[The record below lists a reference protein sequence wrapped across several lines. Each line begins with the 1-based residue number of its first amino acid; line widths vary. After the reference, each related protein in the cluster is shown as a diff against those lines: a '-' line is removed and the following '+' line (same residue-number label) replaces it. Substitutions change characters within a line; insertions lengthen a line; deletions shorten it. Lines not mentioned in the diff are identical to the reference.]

1 MKKKKRPYI
10 ILLFLLFQLNIFL
23 SFSFFRYNSIY
34 FKNNKNNHNF
44 FFVPNECIGS
54 LCNKRKKKKNFSLYN
69 HGKEFHER
77 VKKLHILSDVLN
89 IDAYPSSF
97 IKRNIKIDDLKKKFE
112 HLKDGESD
120 DKIYIIYGRVT
131 VKRNNGMFMNIQ
143 DDEGNIQ
150 IYLDKNLTIKGK
162 KNDNKK
168 INNNKI
174 EEASNQYHMNNN
186 AVSSILAN
194 NKKTNNSNY
203 VINDQSYNEKYEIY
217 NNQIMARKIIE
228 LGDFV
233 AVKGFVRKTLR
244 GEITLHAKDIYML
257 TKSLLPLP
265 DKYKGMK
272 DVEYKYRKRYLD
284 FLTNN
289 DQKDK
294 IKTRYDIIQEIR
306 KYLLKRNFLEVDTP
320 ILQLIPGGATAKAF
334 ETYLKSLN
342 LILYLRISPEL
353 FLKKLIVSGIS
364 EQIFELSKCFRNEGL
379 SSIHNPEFTMLEIY
393 KSYTNYKYMMNFV
406 EKIIKHLLKKFS
418 YLSYVNSSN
427 SNTKEKKK
435 KKNNNNNNN
444 NNMNNKWKRI
454 SFIKIIKEYT
464 SINFLKLSFDEAYN
478 EANKLNIHFDQPKQQ
493 LNWGLIVEEVFKKKV
508 EPYLP
513 NEPIHIYHL
522 PSDTSPL
529 AKTLIKNSR
538 LSERFETYIGQM
550 EIANGYSEEANALI
564 QEKKFLSQ
572 IALKN
577 MIKINE
583 KNMDIP
589 TTYSDDQYKS
599 NHNET
604 DQIIK
609 EVSNKDN
616 TTNIYDENKKSY
628 NNQIDYDYVT
638 ALAHGLPPTGGL
650 GIGIDRLCMLFTNTN
665 SIKNIV
671 SFPIIKPHGKE

>member
-10 ILLFLLFQLNIFL
+10 ILLFLLFLLNIFL
-23 SFSFFRYNSIY
+23 SFSFIRYNSIS
-34 FKNNKNNHNF
+34 FKNNQNNF
-44 FFVPNECIGS
+44 FFVPNEYIGTI
-54 LCNKRKKKKNFSLYN
+54 CNNRKKKKHFSLYN

-89 IDAYPSSF
+89 IDAYPSTF

-112 HLKDGESD
+112 HLKDGEGD
-120 DKIYIIYGRVT
+120 DKIYVIYGRVT

-150 IYLDKNLTIKGK
+150 IYLDETLPIKGK
-162 KNDNKK
+162 KNYNKK
-168 INNNKI
+168 IINNKI
-174 EEASNQYHMNNN
+174 EKEPNQYHITNNE
-186 AVSSILAN
+186 VSSVSSSN
-194 NKKTNNSNY
+194 NKTNINDY
-203 VINDQSYNEKYEIY
+203 VINDQSYNEKYETY

-244 GEITLHAKDIYML
+244 GEITLHAKDIYIL

-306 KYLLKRNFLEVDTP
+306 KYLLKRKFLEVDTP
-320 ILQLIPGGATAKAF
+320 ILQLIPGGATAKPF

-379 SSIHNPEFTMLEIY
+379 SSTHNPEFTMLEIY

-406 EKIIKHLLKKFS
+406 EKIIKHLFKKFP
-418 YLSYVNSSN
+418 YLSNINSSN
-427 SNTKEKKK
+427 SNTKEKK
-435 KKNNNNNNN
+435 N
-444 NNMNNKWKRI
+444 NNMNNKWKKV
-454 SFIKIIKEYT
+454 SFIKIIKDYT

-478 EANKLNIHFDQPKQQ
+478 EANKLNIHFDQAKQQ

-564 QEKKFLSQ
+564 QEKNFLSQ
-572 IALKN
+572 MALKN
-577 MIKINE
+577 MIKTNE
-583 KNMDIP
+583 KNMASP
-589 TTYSDDQYKS
+589 TTFSENQYKN

-604 DQIIK
+604 HQNIK
-609 EVSNKDN
+609 EVSNKDS
-616 TTNIYDENKKSY
+616 TTNIYDENKKID

-665 SIKNIV
+665 TIKNIV
-671 SFPIIKPHGKE
+671 SFPIIKPHGKD

>member
-1 MKKKKRPYI
+1 MKKKKKPYI
-10 ILLFLLFQLNIFL
+10 ILLFLLFQLNIFF
-23 SFSFFRYNSIY
+23 SFSIFLCNSIS
-34 FKNNKNNHNF
+34 FKNNKKNQNNF
-44 FFVPNECIGS
+44 FFVPNKGIGTIY
-54 LCNKRKKKKNFSLYN
+54 NKRKAKKHFSLYN

-89 IDAYPSSF
+89 IDAYPSTF

-112 HLKDGESD
+112 HLKDGERD
-120 DKIYIIYGRVT
+120 DKIYVIYGRVT

-150 IYLDKNLTIKGK
+150 IYLDENLPIKGK

-174 EEASNQYHMNNN
+174 EEAPNQYHMNNN
-186 AVSSILAN
+186 TASSILSNN
-194 NKKTNNSNY
+194 NKTNKNDY
-203 VINDQSYNEKYEIY
+203 VINDQSYNEKYETH

-244 GEITLHAKDIYML
+244 GEITLHAKDIYIL

-294 IKTRYDIIQEIR
+294 IKRRYDIIQEIR

-320 ILQLIPGGATAKAF
+320 ILQLIPGGATAKPF

-342 LILYLRISPEL
+342 LLLYLRISPEL

-406 EKIIKHLLKKFS
+406 EKIIKHLFKKFPYIS
-418 YLSYVNSSN
+418 YINSSN
-427 SNTKEKKK
+427 SNTKEK
-435 KKNNNNNNN
+435 NNNNI
-444 NNMNNKWKRI
+444 NNKWKKI
-454 SFIKIIKEYT
+454 SFIKIIKNYT

-478 EANKLNIHFDQPKQQ
+478 EANKLNIHFDQPKEQ

-529 AKTLIKNSR
+529 AKTLTKNTR

-577 MIKINE
+577 IIKTNE
-583 KNMDIP
+583 KNIDIP
-589 TTYSDDQYKS
+589 TTSSNDQHKC

-604 DQIIK
+604 HQNIK
-609 EVSNKDN
+609 ELSNKDN
-616 TTNIYDENKKSY
+616 TTNIYDENKKSD

>member
-10 ILLFLLFQLNIFL
+10 ILLFLLFPLNIFL
-23 SFSFFRYNSIY
+23 SFSFIRYNSIS
-34 FKNNKNNHNF
+34 FKNNQSNKNNF
-44 FFVPNECIGS
+44 FFVPNECIGTI
-54 LCNKRKKKKNFSLYN
+54 CNNRKKKKHFSLYN

-77 VKKLHILSDVLN
+77 VKKLHILSDALN

-112 HLKDGESD
+112 HLKDGERD
-120 DKIYIIYGRVT
+120 DKIYVIYGRVT

-150 IYLDKNLTIKGK
+150 IYLDENLPIKGK

-174 EEASNQYHMNNN
+174 EEVPNKYHMENNT
-186 AVSSILAN
+186 VSSILSN
-194 NKKTNNSNY
+194 NNKTNNNDY
-203 VINDQSYNEKYEIY
+203 VINDQSYNEKYETY

-244 GEITLHAKDIYML
+244 GEITLHVKDIYML
-257 TKSLLPLP
+257 SKSLLPLP

-294 IKTRYDIIQEIR
+294 IKARYDIIQEIR

-320 ILQLIPGGATAKAF
+320 ILQLIPGGATAKPF

-406 EKIIKHLLKKFS
+406 EKIIKHLFKKFPYPS
-418 YLSYVNSSN
+418 NINSSN
-427 SNTKEKKK
+427 SNTKEKKE
-435 KKNNNNNNN
+435 NINI
-444 NNMNNKWKRI
+444 NNKWKKI
-454 SFIKIIKEYT
+454 SFIKILKDYT
-464 SINFLKLSFDEAYN
+464 SINFLKLSFDEAYD
-478 EANKLNIHFDQPKQQ
+478 EANKLNIHFDQPKEQ

-513 NEPIHIYHL
+513 HEPIHIYHL

-529 AKTLIKNSR
+529 AKTLNKNSR

-572 IALKN
+572 FALKN
-577 MIKINE
+577 MIKTNE
-583 KNMDIP
+583 KNMGIP
-589 TTYSDDQYKS
+589 TTFSYDQYKS

-604 DQIIK
+604 DQSIK
-609 EVSNKDN
+609 EVPNKDN
-616 TTNIYDENKKSY
+616 TTNIYDENNKSD

-665 SIKNIV
+665 TIKNIV
-671 SFPIIKPHGKE
+671 SFPIIKPHGKD

>member
-1 MKKKKRPYI
+1 MKKKKKPYI

-23 SFSFFRYNSIY
+23 SFSIFLCNSIS
-34 FKNNKNNHNF
+34 FKNNKKNQNNF
-44 FFVPNECIGS
+44 FFVPNKGIGII
-54 LCNKRKKKKNFSLYN
+54 CNKRKTEKHFSLYN

-89 IDAYPSSF
+89 IDAYPSTF

-112 HLKDGESD
+112 HLKDGERD
-120 DKIYIIYGRVT
+120 DKIYVIYGRVT

-150 IYLDKNLTIKGK
+150 IYLDESLPIKGK

-174 EEASNQYHMNNN
+174 EEEPNQYHMNNN
-186 AVSSILAN
+186 TASSILSNN
-194 NKKTNNSNY
+194 NKTNKNDN
-203 VINDQSYNEKYEIY
+203 VINDQSYNEKYETH

-244 GEITLHAKDIYML
+244 GEITLHAKDIYIL

-320 ILQLIPGGATAKAF
+320 ILQLIPGGATAKPF

-342 LILYLRISPEL
+342 LLLYLRISPEL

-393 KSYTNYKYMMNFV
+393 KSYTSYKYMMNFV
-406 EKIIKHLLKKFS
+406 EKIIKHLFKKFP
-418 YLSYVNSSN
+418 YLSYMNSSN
-427 SNTKEKKK
+427 SNTKEKK
-435 KKNNNNNNN
+435 N
-444 NNMNNKWKRI
+444 NNMNNKWKKI
-454 SFIKIIKEYT
+454 SFIKIIKDYT

-478 EANKLNIHFDQPKQQ
+478 EANKLNIHFDQPKEQ

-529 AKTLIKNSR
+529 AKTLTKNTR

-577 MIKINE
+577 IIKTNE
-583 KNMDIP
+583 KNIHIP
-589 TTYSDDQYKS
+589 TTSSNDQHKS

-604 DQIIK
+604 HQNIK

-616 TTNIYDENKKSY
+616 TTNIYDENKNSD